1 MVSDLSILRQPFH
14 TELYHTERQVSFM
27 TKGYIHSIESCGT
40 VDGPGLRY
48 VIFLQGC
55 PMRCLYCHNPDTW
68 EPNIGEQQSVEEVLE
83 GFYSNLPFYR
93 HGGVT
98 VTGGEPMMQMD
109 FLIELFTKL
118 KKDHIHT
125 CIDTSGIMFQPSNA
139 VFMEKLEKLL
149 QVTDLIMLD
158 IKHINGEEHKK
169 LTAHSNERILAFAR
183 YLDEQNIPIW
193 VRHVIVPGITF
204 YQEYLEQLG
213 TFLGTLNNV
222 KALDILPY
230 HSMGKA
236 KYDNLHMDYPLKDTP
251 EPSKEDAEAAKRVV
265 LAAYKHE
272 KQRLN
277 KLSEEL

>member
-1 MVSDLSILRQPFH
+1 
-14 TELYHTERQVSFM
+14 M

-277 KLSEEL
+277 KLFGRTLRQIVPVPVLLSSSLFVL